1 MSATQTKEKPNVP
14 MAPVSNGQLYY
25 EEQGTGELIV
35 LLPGL
40 GHDHTYFAKTLPLLA
55 AAGRV
60 VTPDPRG
67 LGQSSPAQSYSVER
81 WAGDLLELIAHLSPP
96 GNAPRAHLVG
106 SSLGACVCLQ
116 AALDDPARV
125 ASLTLVAGFS
135 EVDPLLEMNFR
146 TRLQILDEVG
156 LGDIMAS
163 HVSMWTLGRT
173 FLATAAGRAQMDKL
187 FASVRKNSPERYRA
201 FIQTILRF
209 GRCEPDQAGLPKL
222 TARLGEIR
230 VPTRV
235 ICGGEDIMTPPALSE
250 RMAARIPG
258 AEFRV
263 IADCGHITFTEKP
276 DECAQL
282 ILGFLR
288 GVMKL

>member
-1 MSATQTKEKPNVP
+1 MP
-14 MAPVSNGQLYY
+14 MAPVSNGRLFY
-25 EEQGTGELIV
+25 EESGSGELII

-40 GHDHTYFAKTLPLLA
+40 GHDHSYFAKTLPLIA

-67 LGQSSPAQSYSVER
+67 LGQSSSADSYSVAQ
-81 WAGDLLELIAHLSPP
+81 WAADVLELIAYLGAS
-96 GNAPRAHLVG
+96 RAHLVG
-106 SSLGACVCLQ
+106 SSLGACVCMQ

-146 TRLQILDEVG
+146 TRLKILDEVG
-156 LGDIMAS
+156 LGDLMAS

-173 FLATAAGRAQMDKL
+173 FLATAEGRAQMEKL

-230 VPTRV
+230 APTRV
-235 ICGGEDIMTPPALSE
+235 ICGAEDIMTPPALSE
-250 RMAARIPG
+250 QMASRIPG
-258 AEFRV
+258 AQLRV
-263 IADCGHITFTEKP
+263 IPACGHITFTEQP
-276 DECAQL
+276 QESARL
-282 ILGFLR
+282 ILEFLG
-288 GVMKL
+288 GVMKD

>member
-1 MSATQTKEKPNVP
+1 MPF
-14 MAPVSNGQLYY
+14 APVTHGQLYY
-25 EEQGTGELIV
+25 EEQGAGELIV
-35 LLPGL
+35 MLPGL
-40 GHDHTYFAKTLPLLA
+40 GHDHTYFAKTLPLIA

-67 LGQSSPAQSYSVER
+67 LGQSSPADSYSVEQ
-81 WAGDLLELIAHLSPP
+81 WAADLRELIAQL
-96 GNAPRAHLVG
+96 GAPRAHLVG
-106 SSLGACVCLQ
+106 SSLGACVCMQ

-146 TRLQILDEVG
+146 TRLRILEEVG
-156 LGDIMAS
+156 LGDLMAS

-173 FLATAAGRAQMDKL
+173 FLATAEGRAQMEKL

-230 VPTRV
+230 APTRV
-235 ICGGEDIMTPPALSE
+235 ICGAEDIMTPPALSE
-250 RMAARIPG
+250 QMTNRIPG
-258 AEFRV
+258 AQLRV
-263 IADCGHITFTEKP
+263 IPNCGHITFTEQP
-276 DECAQL
+276 HESARL
-282 ILGFLR
+282 IVEFLR
-288 GVMKL
+288 GVIKK

>member
-1 MSATQTKEKPNVP
+1 MT
-14 MAPVSNGQLYY
+14 MAPVTNGELYF
-25 EEQGTGELIV
+25 EEAGTGELII

-40 GHDHTYFAKTLPLLA
+40 GHDHTYFAKTVPLLA
-55 AAGRV
+55 GIGRV

-67 LGQSSPAQSYSVER
+67 LGLSSPAQSYSVEQ
-81 WAGDLLELIAHLSPP
+81 WASDVLELITQLGA
-96 GNAPRAHLVG
+96 ARAHLVG
-106 SSLGACVCLQ
+106 SSLGACVCMQ

-135 EVDPLLEMNFR
+135 EVDALLEMNFR
-146 TRLQILDEVG
+146 TRLKILDTVG
-156 LGDIMAS
+156 LGDVMAS

-173 FLATAAGRAQMDKL
+173 FIATAEGRTQMEKL

-230 VPTRV
+230 VPTQV
-235 ICGGEDIMTPPALSE
+235 ICGAEDIMTPPALSAQ
-250 RMAARIPG
+250 MAQRIPG
-258 AEFRV
+258 AALHV
-263 IADCGHITFTEKP
+263 IPACGHITFTEQP
-276 DECAQL
+276 AASAQL
-282 ILGFLR
+282 LVEFLH
-288 GVMKL
+288 GVMKS

>member
-1 MSATQTKEKPNVP
+1 MP

-25 EEQGTGELIV
+25 EEQGKGELII

-40 GHDHTYFAKTLPLLA
+40 GHDHTYFAKTLPLIA

-67 LGQSSPAQSYSVER
+67 LGQSSPAQSYSVEQ
-81 WAGDLLELIAHLSPP
+81 WAVDVLELITVL
-96 GNAPRAHLVG
+96 GAPRAHLVG

-135 EVDPLLEMNFR
+135 KVDPLLEMNFR
-146 TRLQILDEVG
+146 TRLKILDEVG
-156 LGDIMAS
+156 LGDLMAS

-173 FLATAAGRAQMDKL
+173 FLATADGRAQMEKL

-222 TARLGEIR
+222 TARLGELR
-230 VPTRV
+230 APTRV
-235 ICGGEDIMTPPALSE
+235 ICGAEDIMTPPALSE
-250 RMAARIPG
+250 QMAARIPG
-258 AEFRV
+258 AQLRV
-263 IADCGHITFTEKP
+263 IPACGHITFTEQP
-276 DECAQL
+276 DESARL
-282 ILGFLR
+282 IVEFLR
-288 GVMKL
+288 GVMKT